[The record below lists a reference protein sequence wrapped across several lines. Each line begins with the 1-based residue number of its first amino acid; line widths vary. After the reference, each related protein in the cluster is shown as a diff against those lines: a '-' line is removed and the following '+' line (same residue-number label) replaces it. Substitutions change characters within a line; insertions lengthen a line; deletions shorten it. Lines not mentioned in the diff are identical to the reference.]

1 MAYKRQFYDFGT
13 MYYKHYIY
21 VHTRIQNTIYIFGFK
36 QKVFYVYNIK
46 QKGAHRAK

>member
-1 MAYKRQFYDFGT
+1 MILVPCITNITFMFTHEFKIQ
-13 MYYKHYIY
+13 YIY
-21 VHTRIQNTIYIFGFK
+21 IYKPNRVK

>member
-1 MAYKRQFYDFGT
+1 MILVPCITNITFMFTHEFKIL
-13 MYYKHYIY
+13 YIHLY
-21 VHTRIQNTIYIFGFK
+21 QTEPNRVK